1 MNKFQLNIFSKASYE
16 IMLVFLQFFII
27 SLHFFQWGFIPQKQ
41 IIQVSSLSYLVEF
54 LIIIVSFI
62 IMLVGIKDLGRN
74 LSPFPR
80 PINNSNLVTT
90 GIYRFTRH
98 PMYYSLIFISF
109 GFFIIIL
116 VAIKD
121 LGRNLSP
128 FPRPINNSKL
138 VTTGIYRF
146 TRHPMY
152 YSLIFISIG
161 VFIIKLSIYYLFL
174 TIILALIIKFKIAL
188 EEKYLINKF
197 KNYLLYK
204 NEVKV

>member
-1 MNKFQLNIFSKASYE
+1 MTKFQLKIFLKAAYE
-16 IMLVFLQFFII
+16 IILVFLQFFII
-27 SLHFFQWGFIPQKQ
+27 SLHFFKWEFIPEKQ
-41 IIQVSSLSYLVEF
+41 IIQVTPFSYFVGF
-54 LIIIVSFI
+54 LIIIIAFI
-62 IMLVGIKDLGRN
+62 IL
-74 LSPFPR
+74 
-80 PINNSNLVTT
+80 
-90 GIYRFTRH
+90 
-98 PMYYSLIFISF
+98 
-109 GFFIIIL
+109 L

-174 TIILALIIKFKIAL
+174 TISLALIIKFKIAL
-188 EEKYLINKF
+188 EEKYLMNKF

-204 NEVKV
+204 NEVKY

>member
-1 MNKFQLNIFSKASYE
+1 MTKFQLKFFLKDAYAI
-16 IMLVFLQFFII
+16 ILVFLQFFII
-27 SLHFFQWGFIPQKQ
+27 SLHFFKWEFIPQKQ
-41 IIQVSSLSYLVEF
+41 IMQVSTLSYLVGF
-54 LIIIVSFI
+54 LIIIIAFI
-62 IMLVGIKDLGRN
+62 IL
-74 LSPFPR
+74 
-80 PINNSNLVTT
+80 
-90 GIYRFTRH
+90 
-98 PMYYSLIFISF
+98 
-109 GFFIIIL
+109 L

-128 FPRPINNSKL
+128 LPRPINNSNL

-174 TIILALIIKFKIAL
+174 TISLALIIKFKIAL
-188 EEKYLINKF
+188 EEKYLMNKF